1 MLEGLL
7 ELGRGVVAVST
18 DGWNL
23 FHIAWATLL
32 GICVGMLPG
41 LTATL
46 GLTLMATLTFH
57 MEPAQA
63 ILILIGMY
71 VGAIFG
77 GSRSAIL
84 LNIPGTPANAAVAL
98 DGFPLARQGNVGRAM
113 GIATAGAVLGTLIG
127 MLCLAFFAPVLA
139 DQALRFQSYEF
150 FWLAVLGVVVSGR
163 LTATEDPLKGWI
175 AGFLGLLVAMVGQDV
190 LQAYPRFAY
199 GYGAMRG
206 GFDLL
211 PVLVGV
217 FGFSELLTVMKTPL
231 YTSVASTKDRVIPKI
246 REVLSYWK
254 NITGSG
260 IAGTFMGIIPGV
272 GEDMGAWVSYAY
284 ARAISKERWKFG
296 KGSWEGLISAQ
307 TGCSAAVPGATIPVL
322 TLAIPGSAPA
332 AVLLAALFVHGVRPG
347 PLIMD
352 TNPGFVYEVVAMVL
366 LASLAILVFGLLLT
380 KPLLKVLEVPRNRLM
395 PIIFV
400 LCVVGAFAVN
410 SRVFDIWVMLGFG
423 VLGFVLR
430 ELRFPMAPLILGV
443 VLGPILDE
451 NLRRGLV
458 LADGG
463 VGPFFSRPIC
473 MALWIVILITFLL
486 GTSWFPRLLKG
497 GVDGV
502 ASLWRGGRS

>member
-1 MLEGLL
+1 MLEGLQH
-7 ELGRGVVAVST
+7 LGEGIVSLAT
-18 DGWNL
+18 PMSV

-57 MEPAQA
+57 LPPSQA
-63 ILILIGMY
+63 IMILISMY

-113 GIATAGAVLGTLIG
+113 GIATVGAVLGTIIG
-127 MLCLAFFAPVLA
+127 MICLAFFAPFLA
-139 DQALRFQSYEF
+139 ERALDFQSFEF
-150 FWLAVLGVVVSGR
+150 FWLAVLGVVISGR
-163 LTATEDPLKGWI
+163 LTANEDPLKGWV
-175 AGFLGLLVAMVGQDV
+175 AGFIGLTVAMVGQDV
-190 LQAYPRFAY
+190 IQSYPRFTY

-217 FGFSELLTVMKTPL
+217 FGFSELLAVMKMPVYDT
-231 YTSVASTKDRVIPKI
+231 VKSTADRVIPTV
-246 REVLSYWK
+246 RDVARYWK
-254 NITGSG
+254 SILTSG
-260 IAGTFMGIIPGV
+260 ICGTLMGLIPGV
-272 GEDMGAWVSYAY
+272 GEDMGAWVSYAL
-284 ARAISKERWKFG
+284 ARTFSKEKAQFG
-296 KGSWEGLISAQ
+296 KGAYEGLISSQA
-307 TGCSAAVPGATIPVL
+307 GCSAAVPGAIIPVL

-332 AVLLAALFVHGVRPG
+332 AVLLAALFIHGVRPG
-347 PLIMD
+347 PLIMIEA
-352 TNPGFVYEVVAMVL
+352 PGFVYEVVAMVL
-366 LASLAILVFGLLLT
+366 FASIAILLFGLLMT
-380 KPLLKVLEVPRNRLM
+380 RPLLKVLEVPRNRLM

-410 SRVFDIWVMLGFG
+410 NRVFDIWVMLGFG
-423 VLGFVLR
+423 VFGFLLR

-451 NLRRGLV
+451 NLRRGLQ
-458 LADGG
+458 LTGG
-463 VGPFFSRPIC
+463 ELGPFFTRPIS

-486 GTSWFPRLLKG
+486 GTKWFTGLLFKVRKAALG
-497 GVDGV
+497 
-502 ASLWRGGRS
+502 